1 MTVELL
7 PDTELAAVVE
17 KREKDRLQAAKAGM
31 STAQIEAVIR
41 ETEELKLRQVHCGC
55 NKSSATNRVGIII
68 LICAAC
74 TRRAGLPLHSSLRL
88 QMAVYQITAVCSSYE
103 S

>member
-1 MTVELL
+1 MELL

-55 NKSSATNRVGIII
+55 SKSSGNHNLDMCRLHPPRGF
-68 LICAAC
+68 
-74 TRRAGLPLHSSLRL
+74 RLPLHSSPRL
-88 QMAVYQITAVCSSYE
+88 HMAVYQITAVCSSYE